1 MAENAILKGNIHMR
15 KQLSNMLIAAGLL
28 AGALSAACA
37 AEAGKIVFVTGQVS
51 VAGHAAALDGTVGE
65 GDELSTGAD
74 GYIYVKTIDQGF
86 LVLRPSSKARIVAY
100 HIDEKNPANT
110 RVKLELLN
118 GVARSISGTG
128 VKQARQNFRFNTP
141 VAAIGVRGT
150 DFVVYT
156 DDRTSRVTVVSG
168 GVVVSGFAGGCGPE
182 GGGPCEGGGSRE
194 LFAGQAGMMLQVERG
209 QANPQLMRGQ
219 TLSPSERGA
228 PARPDE
234 PSGKIGPSGNAG
246 TEVNLDAQKSVNV
259 LTGNKQLNQAAPP
272 PPSPPDLKPPPEVVV
287 VPPLVEPAP
296 PVVTPPVVTPPSGPA
311 PLPPVV
317 TPGPKEVIWGRY
329 AALAGAGVDQTVRD
343 QLATGKYDSPA
354 LLGGYQI
361 ARLSSTAY
369 VAPREGTASFVL
381 TGSDATLQRTGRS
394 LVPAAVQDAKLTVD
408 FGSRTFQTGL
418 TVVGD
423 GVSVPFNVSGNVT
436 KLGEL
441 VNTLTLTDSRI
452 KGYLG
457 GANVEEA
464 AYLFQYKGTSVTVN
478 GATTWR
484 R

>member
-1 MAENAILKGNIHMR
+1 MAENAILKGNIHMG
-15 KQLSNMLIAAGLL
+15 KQFSNIMLATALL
-28 AGALSAACA
+28 AGGLSAACA

-51 VAGHAAALDGTVGE
+51 VAQRAAALNGAVQE

-74 GYIYVKTIDQGF
+74 GYLYVKTVDQGF
-86 LVLRPSSKARIVAY
+86 LVLRPNSKARIVTY
-100 HIDEKNPANT
+100 HIDDKNPANT

-156 DDRTSRVTVVSG
+156 DQKTSRVTVVSG

-209 QANPQLMRGQ
+209 QTNPQLMRGQ
-219 TLSPSERGA
+219 PLSPSEHGA

-234 PSGKIGPSGNAG
+234 PVGKIGPSGNAG
-246 TEVNLDAQKSVNV
+246 TEVNLDAQKSAGV
-259 LTGNKQLNQAAPP
+259 LVGNKQVNQTGAPP
-272 PPSPPDLKPPPEVVV
+272 DVKPPPEVVV
-287 VPPLVEPAP
+287 APDPDPAP
-296 PVVTPPVVTPPSGPA
+296 VAPAAPA
-311 PLPPVV
+311 PLPPVL

-329 AALAGAGVDQTVRD
+329 AAIAGAGVDTGVRD
-343 QLATGKYDSPA
+343 QLATGKYGSA
-354 LLGGYQI
+354 TLLGGYQI
-361 ARLSSTAY
+361 ARLNSTAY

-408 FGSRTFQTGL
+408 FGARTFQTGL

-423 GVSVPFNVSGNVT
+423 GVSVPFNVTGNVT

-441 VNTLTLTDSRI
+441 VNTSLLTESRI

-464 AYLFQYKGTSVTVN
+464 AYLFQYKGPSVTIN

>member
-37 AEAGKIVFVTGQVS
+37 AEAGKIVFVTGQVR
-51 VAGHAAALDGTVGE
+51 VADHAAALDGTVRE

-100 HIDEKNPANT
+100 HIDANNPANT

-156 DDRTSRVTVVSG
+156 DDKTSRVTVVSG

-194 LFAGQAGMMLQVERG
+194 LFAGQAGLMLQVERG
-209 QANPQLMRGQ
+209 QTNPQLMRGQ
-219 TLSPSERGA
+219 TLSPSEHGA

-234 PSGKIGPSGNAG
+234 PIGKIGPSGNAG

-259 LTGNKQLNQAAPP
+259 LTGNKQVNQAQTP
-272 PPSPPDLKPPPEVVV
+272 PPDLKPPPEVVV
-287 VPPLVEPAP
+287 VPPLADPVAPA
-296 PVVTPPVVTPPSGPA
+296 GPA

-329 AALAGAGVDQTVRD
+329 AAIAGAGVDTKVRD
-343 QLATGKYDSPA
+343 ELATGKYDNPT

-369 VAPREGTASFVL
+369 VAPREGTAAFVL
-381 TGSDATLQRTGRS
+381 TGSDATLQRAGRS

-408 FGSRTFQTGL
+408 FGARTFQTGL

-436 KLGEL
+436 RLGEL
-441 VNTLTLTDSRI
+441 VNTTLLTDSRI

-464 AYLFQYKGTSVTVN
+464 AYLFQYKGTSVTIN

>member
-1 MAENAILKGNIHMR
+1 MR
-15 KQLSNMLIAAGLL
+15 KQLSNIVVAVGLL
-28 AGALSAACA
+28 AGAAQAAYA

-51 VAGHAAALDGTVGE
+51 VAQRPAELNGAVNE

-74 GYIYVKTIDQGF
+74 GYVYVKTVDQGF

-100 HIDEKNPANT
+100 HIDDKNPANT

-156 DDRTSRVTVVSG
+156 DQKTSRVTVVSG
-168 GVVVSGFAGGCGPE
+168 GVVVSGFAGACGPE

-209 QANPQLMRGQ
+209 QTNPQLMRGQ
-219 TLSPSERGA
+219 PLSPAEHGA

-234 PSGKIGPSGNAG
+234 PVGKIGPSGNAG
-246 TEVNLDAQKSVNV
+246 TEVNLDAQKSVGV
-259 LTGNKQLNQAAPP
+259 LTGNKQINQNVTPPDVKPEPEVVVSPPVAPP
-272 PPSPPDLKPPPEVVV
+272 PPALTPLPE
-287 VPPLVEPAP
+287 
-296 PVVTPPVVTPPSGPA
+296 PVVT
-311 PLPPVV
+311 LPPVV

-329 AALAGAGVDQTVRD
+329 AAIAGAGVDTGVRD
-343 QLATGKYDSPA
+343 QLATGKYGNA
-354 LLGGYQI
+354 TLLGGYQI
-361 ARLSSTAY
+361 ARLNSTAY

-381 TGSDATLQRTGRS
+381 TGSDATLQRAGRT
-394 LVPAAVQDAKLTVD
+394 LVPAAVQGAYLSVD
-408 FGSRTFQTGL
+408 FGARTFQTGL
-418 TVVGD
+418 NVVGD
-423 GVSVPFNVSGNVT
+423 GVSVPFNVTGNVT

-441 VNTLTLTDSRI
+441 VNTSLLTDSRI

-464 AYLFQYKGTSVTVN
+464 AYLFQYKSTTVNIN